1 MLPVKLVF
9 VDDDPDD
16 RDLLIDSLSALGV
29 DPFLVLD
36 SGPSLFTY
44 LESLNGQNYPKAV
57 VLDLN
62 MPIMGGFE
70 ILQKLKADNT
80 YKRIQVYILTTA
92 ASESIK
98 QKCLVEGAA
107 SYYIKPNSIVEL
119 NTILNDIY
127 DAT

>member
-16 RDLLIDSLSALGV
+16 RDLLTDSLSALGV

-36 SGPSLFTY
+36 SGPSLFSY
-44 LESLNGQNYPKAV
+44 LESLNEQSFPKAV

-70 ILQKLKADNT
+70 ILQKLKSNHS

-92 ASESIK
+92 ANDSIK
-98 QKCLVEGAA
+98 QQCLSEGAA

-119 NTILNDIY
+119 NSILNDIY
-127 DAT
+127 DAV

>member
-16 RDLLIDSLSALGV
+16 RDLLTDSLSALGV

-36 SGPSLFTY
+36 SGPSLFAY
-44 LESLNGQNYPKAV
+44 LDSLNGQHPKAV

-62 MPIMGGFE
+62 MPVMGGFE
-70 ILQKLKADNT
+70 ILKKLKAHDS

-92 ASESIK
+92 VSDAIK
-98 QKCLVEGAA
+98 HQCLKEGAT
-107 SYYIKPNSIVEL
+107 SYYVKPNSIVEL
-119 NTILNDIY
+119 NAILNDIY
-127 DAT
+127 DAV

>member
-1 MLPVKLVF
+1 MIAVKLVF

-16 RDLLIDSLSALGV
+16 RDLLNESLSALGV

-36 SGPSLFTY
+36 SGPSLFAY
-44 LESLNGQNYPKAV
+44 LESLNGQEYPKAV

-70 ILQKLKADNT
+70 ILQKLKSNDS
-80 YKRIQVYILTTA
+80 YKRIKVYILTTA
-92 ASESIK
+92 ANESIK
-98 QKCLVEGAA
+98 KQCMEEGAA

-127 DAT
+127 DAV